1 MKIKKITKLAC
12 IIILIGLLFIGLGY
26 MTNQSFSFES
36 SNKLNITKTN
46 EYKIVKDIK
55 ELEEFKSINIEVGI
69 TNIE

>member
-12 IIILIGLLFIGLGY
+12 IIILMGLLFIGLGY

-46 EYKIVKDIK
+46 E
-55 ELEEFKSINIEVGI
+55 
-69 TNIE
+69 